1 MKELII
7 DEEFRSLL
15 PALDEKTFTALES
28 NLIENGCLYALVL
41 WNGILIDGYNRHRIC
56 TEHNIPFDTI
66 DIELNSREDA
76 LIWIISNQ
84 VSRRNLTP
92 LQLSR
97 LRGLHYRADKKIV
110 ANAGGRNQ
118 YSDKKEVEPHYEEQP
133 KKLSTASRLAKH
145 YKVSRVTIERDSKVA
160 DAIDAIGE
168 VSPEAM
174 RKIISGEVAIN
185 KNKLKALLSEQ
196 AEDIAS
202 TVVEIE
208 EGTYERRKP
217 AAPQAAES
225 DRSPASLPPEVQ
237 RFCSGV
243 NSITHDFSYE
253 LQELSNSGGIAEL
266 RTALR
271 SYIDKLEDFYGK
283 EYSTMIPH

>member
-1 MKELII
+1 MQTVII

-15 PALDEKTFTALES
+15 PALDEKTYTALES
-28 NLIENGCLYALVL
+28 NIIENGCLYALVL
-41 WNGILIDGYNRHRIC
+41 WNGILIDGYNRYSIC

-66 DIELNSREDA
+66 DMELDSREEA
-76 LIWIISNQ
+76 LIWIILNQ

-110 ANAGGRNQ
+110 TNASGRNQ
-118 YSDKKEVEPHYEEQP
+118 YSNQNEVVPQNEEQA
-133 KKLSTASRLAKH
+133 KKLSTATRLAKQ
-145 YKVSRVTIERDSKVA
+145 YNVSRITIERDSKIA

-174 RKIISGEVAIN
+174 RKVISGEVAIN
-185 KNKLKALLSEQ
+185 KNKLKALLSDP
-196 AEDIAS
+196 AEAVES
-202 TVVEIE
+202 TVAEIE

-217 AAPQAAES
+217 AVPQ
-225 DRSPASLPPEVQ
+225 PAGNGDPPTSIPPEVQ
-237 RFCSGV
+237 RFCLTVS
-243 NSITHDFSYE
+243 SITNEFSSVM
-253 LQELSNSGGIAEL
+253 QELCNNGGIADF

-283 EYSTMIPH
+283 S